1 MLKGVRNGCCLISF
15 LVGNDKK
22 ALGAALPQPDVT
34 ILHWPLTYTH
44 RTFKGLSGDFPGS
57 PVVKNPAYQC
67 RRHGF
72 NPQSR
77 KIVHALEQQSLCTP
91 ATKPVL

>member
-22 ALGAALPQPDVT
+22 ALDAALPQPDVT

-44 RTFKGLSGDFPGS
+44 GTFKGLSSDFPGS
-57 PVVKNPAYQC
+57 PVVKNSAYQC